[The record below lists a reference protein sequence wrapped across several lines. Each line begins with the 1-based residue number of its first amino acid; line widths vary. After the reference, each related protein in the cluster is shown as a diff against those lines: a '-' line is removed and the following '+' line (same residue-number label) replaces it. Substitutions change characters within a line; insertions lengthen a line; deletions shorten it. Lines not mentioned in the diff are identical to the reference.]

1 MPSRTTRASG
11 TIASVAGG
19 LPAMK
24 RYVSANALAPSAV
37 SRWSMPAMT
46 TFSAPFS
53 AGPSKLTFVGVPR
66 APIQTPSGCAY
77 LSLLSERIVI
87 HATPGVTSLPVGAL
101 RRVELDEERPGAVEL
116 AAGKK
121 ARVRPHAVVRN
132 AAEDGMRDDRRAA
145 VGDEVADRIAAA
157 REGDQRDLGG
167 AGRGEHLLHLGGEMA
182 RELGGRAAPGLLL
195 RIVVAR
201 ERVGQVDRV
210 QAIARPAVRLE
221 APDRRD
227 PESGGVAVA
236 VHEDDR
242 WHVGQARSGHAG

>member
-1 MPSRTTRASG
+1 
-11 TIASVAGG
+11 
-19 LPAMK
+19 MK

-87 HATPGVTSLPVGAL
+87 HATPGVTSLPVALCGAL
-101 RRVELDEERPGAVEL
+101 SLTRNGPAPLNSLPGRKPGFDHTPWLGTPPRTACETTEAPPL
-116 AAGKK
+116 AMKLRTA
-121 ARVRPHAVVRN
+121 
-132 AAEDGMRDDRRAA
+132 
-145 VGDEVADRIAAA
+145 IAAA
-157 REGDQRDLGG
+157 RECDQRDLGG

-182 RELGGRAAPGLLL
+182 RELGGRAAAGLFLG
-195 RIVVAR
+195 IVVAG

-242 WHVGQARSGHAG
+242 WHVGLARSGHAG